1 MHDGSYQINSIALPD
16 GWSGSVLTACTP
28 EIYRGGAGASCVD
41 LPGTAQWQPVLAQ
54 LVSNRESLPNYTVLK
69 YSRTGEVFRAHLAVG
84 DRPLDVIGKQSRV
97 YRRGWRMVLPFA
109 QTRAARNFDRALTLL
124 RAGINTALP
133 LAVLERRSPKRE
145 AWLITEFVPGLVD
158 LDQVALGLLPQ
169 SEAARLRK
177 IKSALIDSVV
187 DLLEALEG
195 AGLAHHDF
203 KASNIVLHD
212 WDSRPGPPSVW
223 LVDLDGLQHAARW
236 NPAKHWQ
243 PVVRLA
249 ASLLGYTSVTRT
261 DYGRF
266 LKAYLKRRGTS
277 HSAWRSHF
285 HRLARQARCY
295 LRRSQ
300 RRKSDKLDGYGGDA

>member
-1 MHDGSYQINSIALPD
+1 MN
-16 GWSGSVLTACTP
+16 
-28 EIYRGGAGASCVD
+28 
-41 LPGTAQWQPVLAQ
+41 LPGKAQWQPVLAQ

-69 YSRTGEVFRAHLAVG
+69 YSRTGEVFRAQLAVG

-109 QTRAARNFDRALTLL
+109 QTREARNFDRALTLL

-158 LDQVALGLLPQ
+158 LDQVALGRLPQ
-169 SEAARLRK
+169 SEVARLRK
-177 IKSALIDSVV
+177 IKNALIDAVV
-187 DLLEALEG
+187 DLLEALER
-195 AGLAHHDF
+195 AGLVHRDF
-203 KASNIVLHD
+203 KASNILLKD
-212 WDSRPGPPSVW
+212 WDSRSGPPSVW
-223 LVDLDGLQHAARW
+223 LVDLDGLQHVARW
-236 NPAKHWQ
+236 NTAKRWQ

-266 LKAYLKRRGTS
+266 LRAYLNAVTPHIARGGRIFTGSRGRRVSTFAARSGANPTNS
-277 HSAWRSHF
+277 TATAVMSKQADFLRPASDAGMYGPHDLSAPP
-285 HRLARQARCY
+285 RLA
-295 LRRSQ
+295 
-300 RRKSDKLDGYGGDA
+300 